1 MDSEGV
7 SEGKP
12 MEWGPKTHRGAKW
25 RHPSVAGTD
34 GQVVKGNGLP
44 IQLHILPDTQHPL
57 HRRDHKL
64 AWVLPKG
71 GGVSWEWPR
80 AVESPGLS
88 LLSPACLP
96 QRGWG
101 IAGRVLLCPLLPIHR
116 EPRLGWPGREQGGQR
131 TARGA
136 GAHGPAYSPMCLRGQ
151 AGFFP
156 WAPCRAGTDPE

>member
-88 LLSPACLP
+88 LLSPASLP

-101 IAGRVLLCPLLPIHR
+101 IAG
-116 EPRLGWPGREQGGQR
+116 LGPPVPPASDPQGTSLELARAG
-131 TARGA
+131 ARGTEN
-136 GAHGPAYSPMCLRGQ
+136 G
-151 AGFFP
+151 
-156 WAPCRAGTDPE
+156 